1 MPTSY
6 CIFQCIHHMILPEDP
21 LDDRTLEDVATA
33 LHHAINNG
41 HVDTALVLID
51 AGADLELKDAQ
62 GRTPRELAKQKQQT
76 GVLSYL
82 QHGPRK
88 NIYKKR

>member
-1 MPTSY
+1 
-6 CIFQCIHHMILPEDP
+6 MILPEDP

-51 AGADLELKDAQ
+51 AGLTWNSRMHR
-62 GRTPRELAKQKQQT
+62 G
-76 GVLSYL
+76 GL
-82 QHGPRK
+82 QES
-88 NIYKKR
+88 